1 MIRGQENN
9 SKSLKERRTTYDM
22 KIEFNMCLEIN
33 KERSLK
39 IKCSKANNNNSQ
51 RTCERQIIRL
61 GQKVEE
67 LDALVKE
74 NDELK

>member
-1 MIRGQENN
+1 MPERKEDNIGYENFVQYVLRN
-9 SKSLKERRTTYDM
+9 KQGKEPKR
-22 KIEFNMCLEIN
+22 
-33 KERSLK
+33 
-39 IKCSKANNNNSQ
+39 KCSKANNNNSQ

-67 LDALVKE
+67 LDTLVKE

>member
-9 SKSLKERRTTYDM
+9 SKSLKERRTTQDI
-22 KIEFNMCLEIN
+22 KILFNMCLEIN
-33 KERSLK
+33 KEKSLK
-39 IKCSKANNNNSQ
+39 RKCSKANNNNSQ
-51 RTCERQIIRL
+51 RTCETQIIRL

>member
-9 SKSLKERRTTYDM
+9 SKSLKERRTTQDM

-33 KERSLK
+33 KEKSLK
-39 IKCSKANNNNSQ
+39 RKCSKVNNNNSQ
-51 RTCERQIIRL
+51 RTCETQIIRL

-67 LDALVKE
+67 LDTLVKE

>member
-1 MIRGQENN
+1 MIRVQENN
-9 SKSLKERRTTYDM
+9 SKCLKERRTTQDM

-39 IKCSKANNNNSQ
+39 RKCNKANNNISQ
-51 RTCERQIIRL
+51 RKCERQIIRL

-67 LDALVKE
+67 LNALVKE

>member
-9 SKSLKERRTTYDM
+9 SKSLKERRTTQDI
-22 KIEFNMCLEIN
+22 KILFNMCLEIN
-33 KERSLK
+33 KEKSLK
-39 IKCSKANNNNSQ
+39 RKCSKANNNNSQ

-67 LDALVKE
+67 LDTLVKE

>member
-9 SKSLKERRTTYDM
+9 SKCLKERRTTQDM

-33 KERSLK
+33 KEKSLK
-39 IKCSKANNNNSQ
+39 RKCSKANNNNSQ

-67 LDALVKE
+67 LDTLVKE

>member
-1 MIRGQENN
+1 MILGLKNN
-9 SKSLKERRTTYDM
+9 SKCLKERRTTWDM

-33 KERSLK
+33 KEKSLK
-39 IKCSKANNNNSQ
+39 RKCSKANNNNSQ

-67 LDALVKE
+67 LDTLVKE